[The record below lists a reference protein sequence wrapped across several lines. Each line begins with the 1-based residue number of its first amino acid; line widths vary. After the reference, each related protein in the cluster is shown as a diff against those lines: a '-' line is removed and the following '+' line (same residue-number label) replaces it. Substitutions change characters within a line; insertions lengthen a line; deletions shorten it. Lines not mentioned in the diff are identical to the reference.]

1 LYDVTCNLSHM
12 KSRGIKSE
20 TDGTELEIKV
30 LSFVLFSNHVSE
42 MVRLVQ
48 SVSLDRV
55 LASFLANY

>member
-1 LYDVTCNLSHM
+1 M